1 MPATWTPWDY
11 GKVVLVGLL
20 GGLGVGLFGVST
32 GAILVPAY
40 IIVLGWNQKLAQGTA
55 LAVSL
60 PPTGVLAALDYYR
73 HGDVRLEVAAILA
86 LGLLVGGY
94 FGGRLAVVLP
104 QEKLRVGFAVFLLL
118 IGVKMLLGF

>member
-1 MPATWTPWDY
+1 MPESWTWWDY

-20 GGLGVGLFGVST
+20 GGLGIGLFGVST

-40 IIVLGWNQKLAQGTA
+40 IIVLGWKQKLAQGTA

-73 HGDVRLEVAAILA
+73 HGDVRLEIAAILA
-86 LGLLVGGY
+86 LGLLAGGY
-94 FGGRLAVVLP
+94 FGGRLAVLLP
-104 QEKLRVGFAVFLLL
+104 EEKLRFGFAVFLLL
-118 IGVKMLLGF
+118 IGVKMVTGF

>member
-1 MPATWTPWDY
+1 MPESWTWWDY

-20 GGLGVGLFGVST
+20 GGLGIGLFGVST
-32 GAILVPAY
+32 GAVLVPAY
-40 IIVLGWNQKLAQGTA
+40 IIILGWKQKLSQGTA

-73 HGDVRLEVAAILA
+73 HGDVRLDVAGILA

-94 FGGRLAVVLP
+94 FGGRLAVLLP
-104 QEKLRVGFAVFLLL
+104 QEKLRLFFAVFLLL
-118 IGVKMLLGF
+118 IGVKMVTGY

>member
-1 MPATWTPWDY
+1 LPATWTPWDY

-20 GGLGVGLFGVST
+20 CGLGVGLFGVST

-40 IIVLGWNQKLAQGTA
+40 IIVLGWNQKLSQGTA

-73 HGDVRLEVAAILA
+73 HGDARLEVSLILA

-104 QEKLRVGFAVFLLL
+104 QEKLRFGFAVFLLL
-118 IGVKMLLGF
+118 VGVKMLLGF

>member
-1 MPATWTPWDY
+1 MPESWTWWDY

-20 GGLGVGLFGVST
+20 GGLGIGLFGVST

-40 IIVLGWNQKLAQGTA
+40 IIILGWNQRLSQGTA

-60 PPTGVLAALDYYR
+60 PPTGVLAALDYHR

-86 LGLLVGGY
+86 LGLLAGGY
-94 FGGRLAVVLP
+94 FGGRLAVLLP
-104 QEKLRVGFAVFLLL
+104 EEKLRFGFAVFLLL
-118 IGVKMLLGF
+118 IGVKMLTGF

>member
-1 MPATWTPWDY
+1 MPESWTWWDY

-20 GGLGVGLFGVST
+20 GGLGIGLFGVST

-40 IIVLGWNQKLAQGTA
+40 IIILGWNQKLAQGTA

-73 HGDVRLEVAAILA
+73 HGDVRLEVALILA
-86 LGLLVGGY
+86 LGLLAGGY
-94 FGGRLAVVLP
+94 FGGRLAVLLP
-104 QEKLRVGFAVFLLL
+104 EEKLRFGFAVFLLL
-118 IGVKMLLGF
+118 IGVKMLTGY

>member
-1 MPATWTPWDY
+1 MPKTWSWWDY

-40 IIVLGWNQKLAQGTA
+40 IIVLGWNQKLSQGTA

-73 HGDVRLEVAAILA
+73 HGDVRLEIAVILA

-104 QEKLRVGFAVFLLL
+104 PEKLRVGFAVFLLL
-118 IGVKMLLGF
+118 VGVKMLLGF